1 LRRTGFT
8 GHRESV
14 TNHEDAP
21 LRFSASYETPLDP
34 IQALDVVA
42 AYAHDRRAHVF
53 NRTDRVIQV
62 QLGSGAYTTALP
74 SSLPMNLDV
83 VVTLEDGHPTLVDV
97 TMASDEGPLRRSAGL
112 TAAYAD
118 LAEDTV
124 ARLQRRSRGTTVS

>member
-1 LRRTGFT
+1 MT
-8 GHRESV
+8 HP
-14 TNHEDAP
+14 EDAP

-34 IQALDVVA
+34 LEALDVVA
-42 AYAHDRRAHVF
+42 AYAFDRRAHVF

-62 QLGSGAYTTALP
+62 QLGSGGYTTALP

-83 VVTLEDGHPTLVDV
+83 VVTLEDGHPTLVELI
-97 TMASDEGPLRRSAGL
+97 MASDDGPLRRSAAL
-112 TAAYAD
+112 SAAYAD